1 MNQLEQKPI
10 QEGPKE
16 NFNEIEAG
24 RLKERLIEAI
34 KTLPGTIKDMARIY
48 KIALQ
53 SLGTPEEEIE
63 ARLKEVTDGMIT
75 RADEAREKADEVFEG
90 KIAS

>member
-1 MNQLEQKPI
+1 MNQLENQPT

-16 NFNEIEAG
+16 NFNEMEAG

-48 KIALQ
+48 KIALE

-63 ARLKEVTDGMIT
+63 AKLKEVTDGMIERSDQARE
-75 RADEAREKADEVFEG
+75 RADQSFEEKVSA
-90 KIAS
+90 